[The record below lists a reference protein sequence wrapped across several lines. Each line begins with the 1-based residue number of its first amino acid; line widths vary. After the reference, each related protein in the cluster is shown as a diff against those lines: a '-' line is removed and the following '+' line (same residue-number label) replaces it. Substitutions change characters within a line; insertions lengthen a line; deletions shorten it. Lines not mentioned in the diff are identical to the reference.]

1 MRNLTDF
8 LLFIVLAIWV
18 AACQQSTLIG
28 EDLIDE
34 DNTQVQEIDTLRVE
48 TSSLLLDSI
57 YTTNA
62 SRLLAGAFADPYLG
76 NVSAQCFFNLDSVD
90 VFSIEDDDNLLFDS
104 LSLSL
109 QHDYEYPAPDHVQNL
124 AVYTLKQKLDDEV
137 FYFNHSAGPETLQKV
152 GLVTFNTRTTR
163 NKRFNIRLSNDLGRA
178 LFEVAKKQDELDIDN
193 VIQGMS
199 IRQEGELAGQ
209 SVMGFPTDSIYLQ
222 VHYHDRKTDEKG
234 SVSLKLK
241 PALRYNRLLGDRGQT
256 ALRNLTQRGTA
267 IASRQTNAESY
278 IQAGVGICT
287 KLDFPTLRSI
297 RQNRKISVNLAYL
310 DIQPIKS
317 SYQGSD
323 LAPLENLYVYSPTHK
338 NTLKQ
343 TFWSGSEIN
352 PVNIQRTVNTL
363 TGNSTYRIY
372 LTDYISNILNQDAD
386 EYDGI
391 LLYTSAS
398 STGINELGRVVLG
411 SGQHPREAA
420 KLHVIFTVIK

>member
-137 FYFNHSAGPETLQKV
+137 FYFNH
-152 GLVTFNTRTTR
+152 FWN
-163 NKRFNIRLSNDLGRA
+163 LSI
-178 LFEVAKKQDELDIDN
+178 LF
-193 VIQGMS
+193 S
-199 IRQEGELAGQ
+199 I
-209 SVMGFPTDSIYLQ
+209 
-222 VHYHDRKTDEKG
+222 
-234 SVSLKLK
+234 
-241 PALRYNRLLGDRGQT
+241 
-256 ALRNLTQRGTA
+256 
-267 IASRQTNAESY
+267 
-278 IQAGVGICT
+278 
-287 KLDFPTLRSI
+287 
-297 RQNRKISVNLAYL
+297 
-310 DIQPIKS
+310 
-317 SYQGSD
+317 
-323 LAPLENLYVYSPTHK
+323 
-338 NTLKQ
+338 
-343 TFWSGSEIN
+343 
-352 PVNIQRTVNTL
+352 
-363 TGNSTYRIY
+363 
-372 LTDYISNILNQDAD
+372 
-386 EYDGI
+386 
-391 LLYTSAS
+391 
-398 STGINELGRVVLG
+398 
-411 SGQHPREAA
+411 
-420 KLHVIFTVIK
+420 